1 MTDDF
6 LSPDDHT
13 PPAGADTEEHLAED
27 VGLDPSDDDEDNDDV
42 QDVYANFDIP
52 ERVLEVVAS

>member
-27 VGLDPSDDDEDNDDV
+27 VGLDPSDDDEDDDDDDDEAPSV
-42 QDVYANFDIP
+42 GADPGITPPD
-52 ERVLEVVAS
+52 

>member
-27 VGLDPSDDDEDNDDV
+27 VGLDPSDDDDEAPSVGADPGLTPPD
-42 QDVYANFDIP
+42 
-52 ERVLEVVAS
+52 

>member
-27 VGLDPSDDDEDNDDV
+27 VGLDASDDDADD
-42 QDVYANFDIP
+42 DSGLDP
-52 ERVLEVVAS
+52 PD

>member
-13 PPAGADTEEHLAED
+13 PPAGADTEEQLAQD
-27 VGLDPSDDDEDNDDV
+27 VGLDASDDDEDADDEAPSV
-42 QDVYANFDIP
+42 GANPGLTAPD
-52 ERVLEVVAS
+52 